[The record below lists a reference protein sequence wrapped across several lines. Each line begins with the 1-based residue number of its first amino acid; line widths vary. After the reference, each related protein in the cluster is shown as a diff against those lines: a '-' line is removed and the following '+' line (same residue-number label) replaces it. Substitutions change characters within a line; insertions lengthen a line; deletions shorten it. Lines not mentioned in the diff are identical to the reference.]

1 MPPAK
6 SQKAAKVAD
15 TGDDNQGFVQ
25 KQKEMYKA
33 VKTRQDEARSRIGK
47 NRDNRQKELQARI
60 KTLKCRAPV
69 QQ

>member
-6 SQKAAKVAD
+6 SQKAARVAD

-33 VKTRQDEARSRIGK
+33 VSELA
-47 NRDNRQKELQARI
+47 KEL
-60 KTLKCRAPV
+60 LFLSDDPDLL
-69 QQ
+69 